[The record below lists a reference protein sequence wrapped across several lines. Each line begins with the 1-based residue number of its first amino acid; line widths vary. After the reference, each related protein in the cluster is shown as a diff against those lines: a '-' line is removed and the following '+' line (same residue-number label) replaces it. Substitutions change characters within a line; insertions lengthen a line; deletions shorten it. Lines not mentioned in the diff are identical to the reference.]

1 MLQNK
6 INISTNTS
14 DTYVFYEQLLI
25 NDIKYILKKGSNI
38 DYDNNKFGS
47 SYNFHLTKLYEHDCL
62 KIIKNLQTNDFG
74 SRSIN
79 TFRNVKNNF
88 NIQLF
93 ELDNKNCKF

>member
-1 MLQNK
+1 M
-6 INISTNTS
+6 
-14 DTYVFYEQLLI
+14 I

-62 KIIKNLQTNDFG
+62 KIIKNLQTNDFS

-93 ELDNKNCKF
+93 ELDNKTVSSRICMYLSGISSSVKYF